1 MEAISMYPNPAR
13 AKINIKNPYKK
24 VINKIIITD
33 LTGMKIREQNDN
45 TNVINVSQLKQG
57 IYLVQILSNKNMSL
71 NKIIK
76 N

>member
-1 MEAISMYPNPAR
+1 MEAISMYPNPTR

-57 IYLVQILSNKNMSL
+57 IYLVQIHSNKNMSV